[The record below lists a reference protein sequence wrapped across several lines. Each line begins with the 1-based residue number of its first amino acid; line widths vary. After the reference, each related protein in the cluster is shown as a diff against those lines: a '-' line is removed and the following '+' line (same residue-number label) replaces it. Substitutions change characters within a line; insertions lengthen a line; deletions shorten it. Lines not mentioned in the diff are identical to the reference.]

1 MLKEGTLNF
10 FKLHKFAFLFIAQLF
25 HAQNDSFALSVG
37 RQIALTI
44 NFRQIIFVQ
53 FGTEFNFFA
62 DMSNLALMDI
72 FIFGYLYSVQKHS
85 FNIVIKSVDF
95 L

>member
-1 MLKEGTLNF
+1 ML
-10 FKLHKFAFLFIAQLF
+10 FLFIAQLF
-25 HAQNDSFALSVG
+25 HTQNDSFALSVG

-62 DMSNLALMDI
+62 DMSNLALVDVS
-72 FIFGYLYSVQKHS
+72 IFGHLYSVQNHS
-85 FNIVIKSVDF
+85 FNIVIKGADF
-95 L
+95 